1 MFWIILSFQRL
12 HNVFIKGLHIFFL
25 FQIYLRNLNQG
36 KYGLTHFVLF
46 QKKWSITIK
55 ITHGA
60 TWVVFSKILNKF
72 WWKGNLLW
80 VILYFQGFYIS
91 FHQKLIFFSYL
102 KYFLQNSNFR
112 IIRFDPSCPFKKILI
127 ILLQK
132 AHWMWPDSTRISVKI
147 QSGSTHIAFLD
158 YSDRDNMVKLVLFF
172 QVILSKRQYSSNHIV
187 F

>member
-1 MFWIILSFQRL
+1 MSIQGFYISSRQTVIYFLFEKLFKKVWSRSNMFWIILSFQRL
-12 HNVFIKGLHIFFL
+12 YNVFIKGLHIFFL
-25 FQIYLRNLNQG
+25 FQIFLRNLNQG

-46 QKKWSITIK
+46 LKKWSITIK

-102 KYFLQNSNFR
+102 KYFLQNSNVR

-132 AHWMWPDSTRISVKI
+132 AHWMWPSSTR
-147 QSGSTHIAFLD
+147 
-158 YSDRDNMVKLVLFF
+158 F
-172 QVILSKRQYSSNHIV
+172 QLKYKAVQPILP

>member
-1 MFWIILSFQRL
+1 MVWPILSIQGFYISSRQTVTYFVFEKLFKKVWSRSNMFWIILSFQRL

-36 KYGLTHFVLF
+36 K
-46 QKKWSITIK
+46 
-55 ITHGA
+55 
-60 TWVVFSKILNKF
+60 
-72 WWKGNLLW
+72 
-80 VILYFQGFYIS
+80 YFQGFYIS